1 MVGMGVVNVVLVPRG
16 CSVFSA
22 IGLLISVANYLTH
35 SPLVP
40 HIRVNELGHQLVHL
54 MACRLFCAKP
64 LPEPMLAYC
73 QLDSREQIS
82 LKVESKLYHIH
93 SRKCI

>member
-1 MVGMGVVNVVLVPRG
+1 MVLGPGG

-35 SPLVP
+35 YPLVP
-40 HIRVNELGHQLVHL
+40 HISVNELGQQLVHV
-54 MACRLFCAKP
+54 MACRLFGAKP

-73 QLDSREQIS
+73 QLDYREQIS
-82 LKVESKLYHIH
+82 LKVEPKLYHIH